1 MAQNEIHVNDIGTIF
16 RGTIKDASTT
26 MDVSG
31 ATTKQIIFRKP
42 NATTVTQ
49 TAAFYTDG
57 SDGIIQYT
65 TVSGDL
71 DTAGIWRIQAYIVT
85 PSGNWKTDVQQF
97 EVYPN
102 IASS

>member
-1 MAQNEIHVNDIGTIF
+1 MAQNEIHVNDVGTIF
-16 RGTIKDASTT
+16 RITIKDAATA

-31 ATTKQIIFRKP
+31 ATTKQIVFRKP
-42 NATTVTQ
+42 DATTETQ

-65 TVSGDL
+65 SDTGDL
-71 DTAGIWRIQAYIVT
+71 DTAGIWKIQAYVIT
-85 PSGNWKTDVQQF
+85 PSGQWKTDIQTF
-97 EVYPN
+97 EIYPN